1 MEQFDSLIQWLEIL
15 VSYAHRAPE
24 EKQHFFD
31 QAFGAIQFAMFLAPA
46 YEKELCE
53 LWDKYKEIFEN
64 CEKPL
69 DNIPYS

>member
-15 VSYAHRAPE
+15 VSYAHHAPE

-31 QAFGAIQFAMFLAPA
+31 QAFGAISCAIFLAPG

-53 LWDKYKEIFEN
+53 LWDKYKEIFEK

-69 DNIPYS
+69 DNVPYT